1 MRALPLI
8 RVSPERETQALNMRF
23 FESHSNDPY
32 FNLAL
37 EKTEDMAGIP
47 LDERL
52 EFSLELL
59 QVERYISGI
68 TTGDL
73 SQPLR
78 Y

>member
-1 MRALPLI
+1 MRALSLI
-8 RVSPERETQALNMRF
+8 RVSPERETQAINIRF
-23 FESHSNDPY
+23 FESPSNDLY
-32 FNLAL
+32 FNLSL

-47 LDERL
+47 LDGRL

-59 QVERYISGI
+59 QVERYTSGT